1 MRLVQVDPSEAVKIY
16 AAEAERP
23 PFELMDRVLQRFM
36 DSGLKCCR
44 IEDDYYRPE
53 PIGLVL
59 TTIIKNKKLKDQVM
73 IRKNLSK
80 IYLVRK

>member
-1 MRLVQVDPSEAVKIY
+1 MKLVQVDPQDAVKVY
-16 AAEAERP
+16 VKDAEYP
-23 PFELMDRVLQRFM
+23 PQELMERVLNRFM
-36 DSGLKCCR
+36 ESGLKCCR

-53 PIGLVL
+53 PIGRTLSS
-59 TTIIKNKKLKDQVM
+59 IIRHRQLGDQVM

>member
-1 MRLVQVDPSEAVKIY
+1 MKLVQVDPSEAVKIY

-23 PFELMDRVLQRFM
+23 PRELMERVLQRFM

-44 IEDDYYRPE
+44 IEDDHYRPE
-53 PIGLVL
+53 PIGRILSS
-59 TTIIKNKKLKDQVM
+59 IITNKKLKDQVM